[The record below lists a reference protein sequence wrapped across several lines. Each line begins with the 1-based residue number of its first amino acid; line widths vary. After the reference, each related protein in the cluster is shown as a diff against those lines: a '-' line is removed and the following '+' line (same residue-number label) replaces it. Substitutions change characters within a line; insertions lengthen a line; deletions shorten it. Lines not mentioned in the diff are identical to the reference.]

1 MIKIFQVENQGGCR
15 CLPTIRRKSF
25 LRRYSE
31 IKLEEGGAH
40 DAKLVNKSQYREF
53 YKRKAR
59 LQLKIPQIFENIQQ
73 KWNLNDN
80 FVNHRGKIV
89 KIIQNNDN
97 IDALFKNSSD
107 SFEKNHDY
115 IEDYQQLRHFFGQ
128 LSYYNSEMQTGLYLI
143 CQYLLNSII
152 VELNLR
158 NLFKS
163 PEIIESDF
171 LYRNLIETIK
181 QNDLKIEILKILN
194 PLLNNDVKPKNFT
207 EFFQNLN
214 QLEIQTLLNQLK
226 FNHDFDSVEIYR
238 YLFHNIKSSQYL
250 NYEESDLTS
259 FVKSNNFIKFQSN
272 HQSNE
277 EYIEK
282 LDKLFDKYCHYLSQE
297 FLMQQD
303 EAYCDYLIDKSS
315 KKFNL
320 LTEIYQNHIVNV
332 PNMQHLNLG
341 LSIIKVLLTCNQYIP
356 NYDLFKYLLDNLRAV
371 GLVNYQ
377 SIIYKS
383 LPLYIHKPS
392 VLTEN
397 QTLQYYHFQPIVEQ
411 NPEILSSLL
420 HYNSDRN
427 ILSTFQSLLSFFLL
441 DDIALYES
449 ILSQSNL
456 QGILSK
462 SKYTRDSKRWLHSEV
477 YFKSSKPLIIS
488 VDSVYTAIECCINL
502 KCFEYID
509 SLFNK
514 ILIHGIENDNTLS
527 ILLTMGSSDTNSTV
541 YEQLLAKQYTPQE
554 IASKI
559 FTKQIFK
566 LLLKASRLSGD
577 LGRLMW
583 ILPHLDNY
591 LQRNLEHI
599 THNTKENFNKDTPVD
614 HELVSEIYLALL
626 AHGLEGKI
634 KSYKKFLQFD
644 KIFDDP
650 AA

>member
-1 MIKIFQVENQGGCR
+1 MEDDGPQDI
-15 CLPTIRRKSF
+15 
-25 LRRYSE
+25 
-31 IKLEEGGAH
+31 
-40 DAKLVNKSQYREF
+40 KLVNKSQYREF

-59 LQLKIPQIFENIQQ
+59 LQSKIPQIFENIQQ
-73 KWNLNDN
+73 IWDLNDN
-80 FVNHRGKIV
+80 FINHRSKIV

-97 IDALFKNSSD
+97 IDALFKNSSH

-115 IEDYQQLRHFFGQ
+115 IEDYQQLRQFFGQ
-128 LSYYNSEMQTGLYLI
+128 LSYYNSEMQTGLSLI

-163 PEIIESDF
+163 PEITESDF

-181 QNDLKIEILKILN
+181 HNDLKIEILKILN
-194 PLLNNDVKPKNFT
+194 PLLNNNIKPKNFND
-207 EFFQNLN
+207 FFQNLN

-226 FNHDFDSVEIYR
+226 FNHDFDSIEIYR
-238 YLFHNIKSSQYL
+238 YLFQYIKSSQYL

-259 FVKSNNFIKFQSN
+259 FIKSNNFIKFQSN
-272 HQSNE
+272 HQSNK

-282 LDKLFDKYCHYLSQE
+282 LDKLFDKYCHYLNQE
-297 FLMQQD
+297 SLMQQD
-303 EAYCDYLIDKSS
+303 EAYCDYLIDKSP

-320 LTEIYQNHIVNV
+320 LTEIYQNHIVNF
-332 PNMQHLNLG
+332 PNIQHLNLG
-341 LSIIKVLLTCNQYIP
+341 LSIIKVLLTCNQFTP
-356 NYDLFKYLLDNLRAV
+356 NYGLFKYLLDKLRAV

-383 LPLYIHKPS
+383 LPLYNHKPS
-392 VLTEN
+392 VLTDN

-420 HYNSDRN
+420 QYNSDRN
-427 ILSTFQSLLSFFLL
+427 ISTTFHSLLSFFLL

-488 VDSVYTAIECCINL
+488 VDSVYTAIECCIDL

-566 LLLKASRLSGD
+566 LLLKASRLSDD

-599 THNTKENFNKDTPVD
+599 THNTKEISNKDTPVD
-614 HELVSEIYLALL
+614 QELVSEIYLALL

-644 KIFDDP
+644 KILDEP
-650 AA
+650 EA